1 MTCINC
7 QTRIQNALKKQP
19 GISQATVSYETETA
33 DILYDSS
40 VISLEQIQG
49 LIDELGYSASV
60 QKASRAKI
68 VSQTLRE
75 LGIIAILYFLLR
87 HFGYFKLLGTSFVS
101 GCANGLRHAI
111 CDRFDYLGSL
121 HCNVRRH

>member
-19 GISQATVSYETETA
+19 GISQATVGYETETA

-49 LIDELGYSASV
+49 LIDELGYSARFKKHRAQSS
-60 QKASRAKI
+60 QPDFARTWHHCDSLFSFTASW
-68 VSQTLRE
+68 
-75 LGIIAILYFLLR
+75 
-87 HFGYFKLLGTSFVS
+87 YFKLLGTSFVS
-101 GCANGLRHAI
+101 GCARATA
-111 CDRFDYLGSL
+111 CYL
-121 HCNVRRH
+121 